1 MARCPDKETIHDY
14 LLGNLPDESFANMD
28 QHLSTCEAC
37 QDTVKMSVDDD
48 TFVASF
54 HKLNDSSSSKDVD
67 FESEEFCS
75 SSILRIEE
83 LVRDAAQH
91 ARERSPDSSALPI
104 QTIREYR
111 ILKKLGQGGMGA
123 VYEALHTKLDKLVA
137 IKVLPHDRLNKPDVV
152 ARFEREMRAV
162 GKLDHPNIIKAH
174 DAGEFESQHYL
185 VMEHVDG
192 ADLSVLLRSHGPF
205 RIADACESIR
215 QAADGLHHAHSHS
228 MIHRDIKP
236 PNIMLTRMGQV
247 KILDLGLAR
256 LSSLNETGEDELT
269 MTGQVM
275 GTVDY
280 MSPEQANG
288 NDEMGDRSD
297 VYSLGA
303 SLYKLLFGNAP
314 FARPEL
320 DTVTKRLVALATQE
334 VPAITDK
341 RQDVPADLVM
351 LIGKMLHRDPAQRPG
366 ADEVAKQLT
375 QFTDGHNLSALFE
388 IQSADETDHSLDAT
402 YIPATSTQVKH
413 AANVASDHGDS
424 PPTTNWA
431 LVLGGFGAFLLL
443 ATIITI
449 KINLDKDSKVSS
461 VEVKVDDQ
469 KTNIPIEIEQEKKN
483 GQGNGD
489 NEIVKSIEVQIAP
502 DQKPTLTADQKAYL
516 AAAKKLNADQLP
528 ASLTHALNKLF
539 FFGGEVVINDEQ
551 TTATISA
558 SGFNQLWPLLA
569 LENLE
574 SLDVS
579 RTSVTDLSLLSLIKL
594 KHLKVQH
601 AAYNVKADAILK
613 SLPDLETVNGL
624 PVKDY
629 LADRAA
635 MRKQID
641 ELAEAA
647 KVLPVSDVIVQVNQ
661 LLGQLHPEGPSFT
674 LISSQATGH
683 NAIGYTKHADGF
695 FMHARFCGGLRDLS
709 PLRALPFSR
718 LSLSGTKVTD
728 LSPLEGLPLVS
739 LTSSDMVA
747 DLSPLNKKTMRELSL
762 SSCNVSSLQSI
773 QAMQLS
779 SLALN
784 SVPVTD
790 LSPLSAMPLESLSI
804 RGCPVSDLSPLKGMS
819 IRNLDISSTPI
830 SNIGPLANM
839 PLQTLR
845 INKGDEHDNYRWR
858 EWGDSYASVD
868 DLSPLPTMDLKHLS
882 IDYSPDQQPLLDQ
895 LSLVTINGLPVEK
908 FYRAINKKRNR
919 VTLAPLRG
927 QLASKGDVLSPTK
940 EEQNRFL
947 SFVSKLPAKDR
958 NEAVASRIAE
968 LANEEMEFTR
978 TADFAL
984 ELVPKDESPKDCV
997 IDAWSVSQIWPLAA
1011 LDTLETVDLRGASV
1025 TDFRPLES
1033 LPVRDLKV
1041 DAVLFNVEADDIFE
1055 KMQTL
1060 QTINGLPKQQYLSQ
1074 RVQMRKEIDDFA
1086 QPAKSL
1092 AMDAVFQWVG
1102 EKLTKLN
1109 PGYGDFEAIRG
1120 GISHGRTSIS
1130 LDGGQLTILYAVG
1143 LRDLSPLRVLEFQQ
1157 LLFSAA
1163 NDMGGP
1169 NLYDLSPLKGLP
1181 ITHLSVVGV
1190 PLKDLR
1196 AISELPLELLE
1207 VRVAPLRNL
1216 DPVSNL
1222 KLRELRLL
1230 RTLVSDLTPLA
1241 KMPLEKLDVS
1251 RTQVSDL
1258 TPLNELELK
1267 EFTCVRTNVSNIAPL
1282 AGLPLKSLSLTAK
1295 YGPHIASL
1303 KPLKDLP
1310 LESLEFNASLY
1321 RTGDQAVVRN
1331 LPLKK
1336 INRVEPSQFWAEIEK
1351 RKKEHEEFFAAVGKL
1366 PIDQQMTRVIEKIKA
1381 PDVNCELVQSDGK
1394 ITEASINGFGN
1405 HRFTE
1410 LWPLIALKD
1419 LKVIKLS
1426 GLASRTDLGPLL
1438 KLQIE
1443 ELTIDREHP
1452 DASGFIEYNLPVI
1465 QSLPSLKMING
1476 KPKTD
1481 AKQ

>member
-1 MARCPDKETIHDY
+1 
-14 LLGNLPDESFANMD
+14 
-28 QHLSTCEAC
+28 
-37 QDTVKMSVDDD
+37 
-48 TFVASF
+48 
-54 HKLNDSSSSKDVD
+54 
-67 FESEEFCS
+67 
-75 SSILRIEE
+75 
-83 LVRDAAQH
+83 
-91 ARERSPDSSALPI
+91 
-104 QTIREYR
+104 
-111 ILKKLGQGGMGA
+111 
-123 VYEALHTKLDKLVA
+123 
-137 IKVLPHDRLNKPDVV
+137 
-152 ARFEREMRAV
+152 
-162 GKLDHPNIIKAH
+162 
-174 DAGEFESQHYL
+174 
-185 VMEHVDG
+185 
-192 ADLSVLLRSHGPF
+192 
-205 RIADACESIR
+205 
-215 QAADGLHHAHSHS
+215 
-228 MIHRDIKP
+228 
-236 PNIMLTRMGQV
+236 
-247 KILDLGLAR
+247 
-256 LSSLNETGEDELT
+256 
-269 MTGQVM
+269 
-275 GTVDY
+275 
-280 MSPEQANG
+280 
-288 NDEMGDRSD
+288 
-297 VYSLGA
+297 
-303 SLYKLLFGNAP
+303 
-314 FARPEL
+314 
-320 DTVTKRLVALATQE
+320 
-334 VPAITDK
+334 
-341 RQDVPADLVM
+341 
-351 LIGKMLHRDPAQRPG
+351 
-366 ADEVAKQLT
+366 
-375 QFTDGHNLSALFE
+375 
-388 IQSADETDHSLDAT
+388 
-402 YIPATSTQVKH
+402 
-413 AANVASDHGDS
+413 
-424 PPTTNWA
+424 
-431 LVLGGFGAFLLL
+431 
-443 ATIITI
+443 
-449 KINLDKDSKVSS
+449 
-461 VEVKVDDQ
+461 
-469 KTNIPIEIEQEKKN
+469 
-483 GQGNGD
+483 
-489 NEIVKSIEVQIAP
+489 
-502 DQKPTLTADQKAYL
+502 
-516 AAAKKLNADQLP
+516 
-528 ASLTHALNKLF
+528 
-539 FFGGEVVINDEQ
+539 
-551 TTATISA
+551 
-558 SGFNQLWPLLA
+558 
-569 LENLE
+569 
-574 SLDVS
+574 
-579 RTSVTDLSLLSLIKL
+579 
-594 KHLKVQH
+594 
-601 AAYNVKADAILK
+601 
-613 SLPDLETVNGL
+613 
-624 PVKDY
+624 
-629 LADRAA
+629 
-635 MRKQID
+635 
-641 ELAEAA
+641 
-647 KVLPVSDVIVQVNQ
+647 
-661 LLGQLHPEGPSFT
+661 
-674 LISSQATGH
+674 
-683 NAIGYTKHADGF
+683 
-695 FMHARFCGGLRDLS
+695 MHARFCGGLRDLS

-845 INKGDEHDNYRWR
+845 INKGDEHDHYRWR

-895 LSLVTINGLPVEK
+895 LSLETINGLPVEK

-1181 ITHLSVVGV
+1181 ITHLSVAGV
-1190 PLKDLR
+1190 PLTDLGP
-1196 AISELPLELLE
+1196 ISELPLESLE
-1207 VRVAPLRNL
+1207 VSMAPLRNL

-1222 KLRELRLL
+1222 KLRELRLP
-1230 RTLVSDLTPLA
+1230 RTFVSDLTRLA

-1251 RTQVSDL
+1251 RTEVRDL
-1258 TPLNELELK
+1258 TPLNQLELK
-1267 EFTCVRTNVSNIAPL
+1267 ELFCARTNVSSVAPL
-1282 AGLPLKSLSLTAK
+1282 AGQPLKSLSLATRV
-1295 YGPHIASL
+1295 ASL

-1310 LESLEFNASLY
+1310 LESLEYNVCLY
-1321 RTGDQAVVRN
+1321 RASDEAVVRS
-1331 LPLKK
+1331 LALKK
-1336 INRVEPSQFWAEIEK
+1336 INQVEPSQFWAEIEK
-1351 RKKEHEEFFAAVGKL
+1351 RKKEHEEFFTAVGKL
-1366 PIDQQMTRVIEKIKA
+1366 PIDQQMVRVIEKIKRR
-1381 PDVNCELVQSDGK
+1381 DVDCELVQTAGA
-1394 ITEASINGFGN
+1394 ITEASISGLGN

-1419 LKVIKLS
+1419 LKAIKLS
-1426 GLASRTDLGPLL
+1426 GLAPLTDLGPLL

-1443 ELTIDREHP
+1443 ELTIEREHP
-1452 DASGFIEYNLPVI
+1452 DANDFIEYNLPVI

-1476 KPKTD
+1476 KPKTW
-1481 AKQ
+1481 